1 MLEFARAVQPLAAA
15 LDPIVRGEVGLVDP
29 HIAAY
34 FRDVYDHV
42 LRAADQISGLD
53 QLLSGALTANLT
65 QIQVRQNDD
74 MRAIS
79 AWAAIFAVNTVI
91 VGIYGMNFLHMPE
104 LRWKFGYPLV
114 LTFMLAVSTVLYRGF
129 KRSNWI

>member
-1 MLEFARAVQPLAAA
+1 
-15 LDPIVRGEVGLVDP
+15 
-29 HIAAY
+29 
-34 FRDVYDHV
+34 
-42 LRAADQISGLD
+42 
-53 QLLSGALTANLT
+53 
-65 QIQVRQNDD
+65 

-91 VGIYGMNFLHMPE
+91 VGIYGMNFLHMPG
-104 LRWKFGYPLV
+104 LRWEFGYPLV

>member
-1 MLEFARAVQPLAAA
+1 VLEFARAVQPLAAA

-53 QLLSGALTANLT
+53 QLLSGALREPDPNPGPPERRHACHLRLGRDLCGQHRDRRDLWNELSAHAGVEME
-65 QIQVRQNDD
+65 IR
-74 MRAIS
+74 IS
-79 AWAAIFAVNTVI
+79 V
-91 VGIYGMNFLHMPE
+91 
-104 LRWKFGYPLV
+104 V